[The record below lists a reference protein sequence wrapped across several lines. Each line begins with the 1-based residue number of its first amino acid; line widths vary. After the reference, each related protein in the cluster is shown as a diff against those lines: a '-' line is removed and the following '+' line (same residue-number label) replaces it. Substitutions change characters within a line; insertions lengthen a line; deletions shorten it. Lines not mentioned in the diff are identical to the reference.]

1 MQEECHPDAI
11 SILYDFDMEEM
22 EFYHDLPTETRNLM
36 NSLWEELK
44 IESNIGISVYIICAA
59 ILAVVLGLGIFNF
72 VRKRIR
78 ASYYD

>member
-1 MQEECHPDAI
+1 
-11 SILYDFDMEEM
+11 MEY
-22 EFYHDLPTETRNLM
+22 YHDLPDDTRLLM

-44 IESNIGISVYIICAA
+44 IESNIGTSIYVICAV
-59 ILAVVLGLGIFNF
+59 IAVGLSAWGIFLF